1 MNFVN
6 DDANSPNSSDETS
19 FEAMDLIAMKD
30 VPFNISTIAPVEK
43 KKYKICG
50 HILDQ
55 EKHRNF
61 TVNIVNLN
69 YLLLT

>member
-43 KKYKICG
+43 KNTKFAGIFLIK
-50 HILDQ
+50 
-55 EKHRNF
+55 R
-61 TVNIVNLN
+61 NIVI
-69 YLLLT
+69 LL